1 MKNFYGK
8 PGCLLKLKNEKSCHF
23 HVIFHALKILFVS
36 PPPNIQEFEN
46 AKYSFTNECT
56 KEFCQIDSKME
67 WERISWNKIHAISKK

>member
-46 AKYSFTNECT
+46 AKYSFTNDWTE
-56 KEFCQIDSKME
+56 EFYYIDSKME
-67 WERISWNKIHAISKK
+67 RKGISWKKFMLFP